1 MPALLEHAN
10 LNVRDIDATVRFL
23 QTAFP
28 EFAIRGGG
36 EANGIRWVHVGTAET
51 YLALNEK
58 PDAEAAD
65 GPLNHLGYVVDDVE
79 ALSARMLA
87 AGYQEG
93 FRAPSHRHRIR
104 RYFLDPD
111 GVEWEFVE
119 YLSDDVAERN
129 DYSDQPVV

>member
-1 MPALLEHAN
+1 MSALLEHAN

-36 EANGIRWVHVGTAET
+36 EANGTRWVHVGTAET
-51 YLALNEK
+51 YLALNED
-58 PDAEAAD
+58 PGLDTT
-65 GPLNHLGYVVDDVE
+65 GGSLNHLGYAVDDVD
-79 ALSARMLA
+79 ALATRMLA

-93 FRAPSHRHRIR
+93 FRAPSHPHRIR

-111 GVEWEFVE
+111 GVEWEFVQ

-129 DYSDQPVV
+129 DYSDQPLV